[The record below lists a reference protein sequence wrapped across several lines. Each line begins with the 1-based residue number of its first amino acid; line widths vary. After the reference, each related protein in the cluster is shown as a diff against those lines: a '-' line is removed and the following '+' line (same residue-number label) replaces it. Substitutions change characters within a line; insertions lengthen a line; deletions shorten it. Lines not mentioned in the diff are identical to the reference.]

1 MGKQNQHLQQVLPE
15 PGPGDAQLSSSW
27 LQAPENHSSRLWPG
41 SGQSWWTCDGWAR
54 WKEEKKSPVF
64 NFKLFPSFLL
74 SLTPLGTSCE
84 ATLAKSG
91 RCLGEIQI
99 YHDLNSCS
107 GHVGG
112 LFPVFFCTQCFAD
125 DLVKPPSDNKPLFFW
140 RPLQSPPL
148 SINVLPCTP
157 AGQGKAQW
165 DPRDPHL
172 GARGIHEPCALCWHQ
187 IQSLPS
193 LPKEFLFSTFPLL
206 QHFPKELMPAGTLR
220 TVWPFRDAHSIPL
233 PSLPAAGS
241 LTCPRD
247 S

>member
-1 MGKQNQHLQQVLPE
+1 M
-15 PGPGDAQLSSSW
+15 
-27 LQAPENHSSRLWPG
+27 
-41 SGQSWWTCDGWAR
+41 
-54 WKEEKKSPVF
+54 
-64 NFKLFPSFLL
+64 
-74 SLTPLGTSCE
+74 
-84 ATLAKSG
+84 LAKSG

-148 SINVLPCTP
+148 SINMLPCTP

-165 DPRDPHL
+165 DPWDPHP
-172 GARGIHEPCALCWHQ
+172 GARGTHEPCALCWHR

-193 LPKEFLFSTFPLL
+193 
-206 QHFPKELMPAGTLR
+206 FPKERNIILAAGGQRCLSALHT
-220 TVWPFRDAHSIPL
+220 TDFAFPFIYL
-233 PSLPAAGS
+233 IYFQNPAAVS
-241 LTCPRD
+241 AHTHAQA
-247 S
+247 